1 MPTHVLI
8 LGAGFGGLELAARLS
23 ESGDPSLRVTLVEQS
38 DAFVFGFAK
47 FDVLF
52 GRRTFDQ
59 VKCPYRDVS
68 LAGVQFRQ
76 ERVTSVEPRTRRVVT
91 DRAAYRP
98 DVLVVALGATYEPA
112 ATPGFAEDGFEFYS
126 LPGADR
132 LRRRLASFAGG
143 EIIVAILRV
152 PFKCPPAPYESALLL
167 HEYLVERGLRDASS
181 IEVITPMD
189 SPIPVSPAASAA
201 IVAGLAEHGIR
212 YTPRHRVREI
222 DPVAHVAHLKS
233 ETRRYDL
240 FIGIPAHRVPT
251 VVEESGLTAGG
262 TDGWIAVDRRTLATP
277 YPNVYAIGDCADAPS
292 PAPACLPRPRREP
305 SPTTS
310 SRPSTAQGRLPRTTA
325 EARATSSSGAAAS
338 AGWTPT
344 SSPARHRPRRSS
356 DRRSSSPP
364 RKPSS
369 PRAASADGSPPR
381 VTSCRIIASEL
392 RDLGRGGLT

>member
-59 VKCPYRDVS
+59 VKCRYRDVS

-126 LPGADR
+126 LPGAER

-277 YPNVYAIGDCADAPS
+277 YPNVYAIGDCADAPVPRAGVFAETAARTVADHILATIHGAGPTAPYDGRGS
-292 PAPACLPRPRREP
+292 CYIEFGGGRVGRVDADFLSGPAPTAPFFGP
-305 SPTTS
+305 SFEL
-310 SRPSTAQGRLPRTTA
+310 AA
-325 EARATSSSGAAAS
+325 EKAEFAAS
-338 AGWTPT
+338 RIRRWFAATRDVVPDYCIRT
-344 SSPARHRPRRSS
+344 S
-356 DRRSSSPP
+356 
-364 RKPSS
+364 
-369 PRAASADGSPPR
+369 
-381 VTSCRIIASEL
+381 
-392 RDLGRGGLT
+392 